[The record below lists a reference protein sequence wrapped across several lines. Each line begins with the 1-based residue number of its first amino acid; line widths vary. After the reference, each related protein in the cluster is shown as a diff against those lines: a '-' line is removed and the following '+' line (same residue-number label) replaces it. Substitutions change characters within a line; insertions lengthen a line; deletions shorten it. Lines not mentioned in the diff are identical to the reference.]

1 MNTSI
6 KYKQLVPSFETF
18 WTTRSIF
25 VALKFI
31 FVQAFNLD
39 KWDDNKI
46 DEDTKKL
53 YENYDIENK
62 FREIFKII
70 KTEKTIFSQYMLFYN
85 EDSSFFDLFRL
96 LFSYETF
103 YLLHKFICDLENK
116 QISNIKLINNIIKEI
131 KKIKD

>member
-1 MNTSI
+1 MTIYNTNFVITYQLI
-6 KYKQLVPSFETF
+6 KEDDELSDDLY
-18 WTTRSIF
+18 RSQF
-25 VALKFI
+25 L
-31 FVQAFNLD
+31 QAFNLN

-46 DEDTKKL
+46 DENTKKI
-53 YENYDIENK
+53 YDNYDIENN

-70 KTEKTIFSQYMLFYN
+70 KTEKTIFSQYMIFYR

-116 QISNIKLINNIIKEI
+116 QISNIKLINDII
-131 KKIKD
+131 KKIKK